1 MNPADMYYYRDLY
14 TACSSNNELRKKQ
27 LRELISFYKKGQ
39 GPHVSRGV
47 VIEKLTKILGE
58 E

>member
-14 TACSSNNELRKKQ
+14 ELREKQ

-47 VIEKLTKILGE
+47 VIEKLTKILE
-58 E
+58 EE